1 MMSQKKKAKQSK
13 LAKYPDHP
21 YRELIIRGSGSEKNN
36 YNANNLIIIN
46 QALI

>member
-1 MMSQKKKAKQSK
+1 MMSQKKKTKQSK

-36 YNANNLIIIN
+36 YNANTLIIIN